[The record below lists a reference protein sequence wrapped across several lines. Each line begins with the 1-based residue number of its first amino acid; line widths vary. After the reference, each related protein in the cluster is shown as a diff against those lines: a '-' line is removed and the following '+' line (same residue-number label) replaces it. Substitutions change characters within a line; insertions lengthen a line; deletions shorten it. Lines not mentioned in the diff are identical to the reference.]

1 MMSFSQ
7 IINDFIQSF
16 SSINLGGNFKEIV
29 TNPLTILTLIGVLI
43 ILVLL
48 IKAKDIKFDA
58 KMLTTIG
65 IALALTAVLN
75 MLKIYKFPQGGG
87 ITLGSMIPIILI
99 AYAYGPLV
107 GMLTGFLFGIIS
119 LFIDPYILHPVQ
131 VLFDYPIPYMA
142 LGVAGFFKNHRISGA
157 VVAIFLKFLAHFISG
172 VVFFGSFA
180 PEGMSPILYS
190 FLVNG
195 SLIGADG
202 LICVVLLGI
211 LPVNRLI
218 KAISSKSITSKYAS

>member
-180 PEGMSPILYS
+180 PEGMSPILY
-190 FLVNG
+190 F
-195 SLIGADG
+195 
-202 LICVVLLGI
+202 
-211 LPVNRLI
+211 
-218 KAISSKSITSKYAS
+218 

>member
-142 LGVAGFFKNHRISGA
+142 LENQDSLKIIEFRSCSSNILKIFSSLYFRSCFLRILCS
-157 VVAIFLKFLAHFISG
+157 
-172 VVFFGSFA
+172 
-180 PEGMSPILYS
+180 
-190 FLVNG
+190 
-195 SLIGADG
+195 
-202 LICVVLLGI
+202 
-211 LPVNRLI
+211 
-218 KAISSKSITSKYAS
+218 

>member
-87 ITLGSMIPIILI
+87 
-99 AYAYGPLV
+99 
-107 GMLTGFLFGIIS
+107 
-119 LFIDPYILHPVQ
+119 
-131 VLFDYPIPYMA
+131 
-142 LGVAGFFKNHRISGA
+142 
-157 VVAIFLKFLAHFISG
+157 
-172 VVFFGSFA
+172 
-180 PEGMSPILYS
+180 
-190 FLVNG
+190 
-195 SLIGADG
+195 
-202 LICVVLLGI
+202 
-211 LPVNRLI
+211 
-218 KAISSKSITSKYAS
+218 

>member
-1 MMSFSQ
+1 
-7 IINDFIQSF
+7 
-16 SSINLGGNFKEIV
+16 
-29 TNPLTILTLIGVLI
+29 
-43 ILVLL
+43 
-48 IKAKDIKFDA
+48 
-58 KMLTTIG
+58 MLTTIG

-119 LFIDPYILHPVQ
+119 LFIDPY
-131 VLFDYPIPYMA
+131 
-142 LGVAGFFKNHRISGA
+142 
-157 VVAIFLKFLAHFISG
+157 FISG

-218 KAISSKSITSKYAS
+218 KAISSKSVTSKYAS

>member
-87 ITLGSMIPIILI
+87 ITLGSIIPIILI
-99 AYAYGPLV
+99 SYVYGPLV

-131 VLFDYPIPYMA
+131 VLFDYPLPFMA
-142 LGVAGFFKNHRISGA
+142 VGVAGFFKNKYLGASIGMLLRFIS
-157 VVAIFLKFLAHFISG
+157 HFISG
-172 VVFFGSFA
+172 VVFFGSYA
-180 PEGMSPILYS
+180 PEGISPIIYS
-190 FLVNG
+190 LSVNG
-195 SLIGADG
+195 LAVGG
-202 LICVVLLGI
+202 ELMICLVLLAF
-211 LPVNRLI
+211 LPVERLV
-218 KAISSKSITSKYAS
+218 KMLKSNIATI

>member
-7 IINDFIQSF
+7 IINDFIHSF

-99 AYAYGPLV
+99 SYAYGPLV

-157 VVAIFLKFLAHFISG
+157 IVAIFLKFLAHFISG
-172 VVFFGSFA
+172 VVFFGAFA
-180 PEGMSPILYS
+180 PKGMSPILYS

-202 LICVVLLGI
+202 FLCI

-218 KAISSKSITSKYAS
+218 KAISSKSVTSKYTS